1 MTAPITRRC
10 HVGSEARENQE
21 GLLVAGGEF
30 VIDDAGVD
38 RNCFDCRAMTI
49 LRQPAGVKR
58 FQKNADPH
66 YSARDV

>member
-1 MTAPITRRC
+1 
-10 HVGSEARENQE
+10 
-21 GLLVAGGEF
+21 
-30 VIDDAGVD
+30 
-38 RNCFDCRAMTI
+38 MTI